1 MSNAFGDPL
10 GPFLGQSR
18 CQRCG
23 SYAVSERREADPGD
37 PFVFACKE
45 SSCGREVSGPTYEQA
60 HRNFNRPL
68 MTPEELDAES
78 LRHAGLV
85 VAAAREAAR

>member
-1 MSNAFGDPL
+1 MTAALETFVP
-10 GPFLGQSR
+10 SR

-23 SYAVSERREADPGD
+23 LYAVMERRNSGPGD
-37 PFVFACKE
+37 PYVFACKE
-45 SSCGREVSGPTYEQA
+45 TTCGREVSGPTYEQA

-68 MTPEELDAES
+68 MSPEALDAES

-85 VAAAREAAR
+85 VAAFRGESAC